1 MVRKYQAT
9 FSQALLQYMV
19 KVVIKFFLVAL
30 PDITIINSHGAL
42 LVKVI
47 TTDKFYKNLMQP
59 QYREIKQ
66 YSAIL
71 PLYEN
76 KIVLLQRNSCFI
88 KKMVTFVFQK
98 KTL

>member
-1 MVRKYQAT
+1 
-9 FSQALLQYMV
+9 
-19 KVVIKFFLVAL
+19 
-30 PDITIINSHGAL
+30 
-42 LVKVI
+42 
-47 TTDKFYKNLMQP
+47 MQP

-88 KKMVTFVFQK
+88 KKMETFVFQK
-98 KTL
+98 KPL